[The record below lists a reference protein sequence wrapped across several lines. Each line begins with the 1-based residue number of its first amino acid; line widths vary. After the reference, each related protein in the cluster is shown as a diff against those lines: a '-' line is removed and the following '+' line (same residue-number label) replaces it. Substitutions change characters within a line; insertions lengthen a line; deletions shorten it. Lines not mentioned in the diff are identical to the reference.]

1 LGVVLLVYTK
11 LIIHHPKNKTKKT
24 KTETKTMARFTR
36 IEVALKMK
44 EQGMVPLFYHPD
56 LDIAKKVLTACYQGG
71 ARLLEF
77 TNRGDY
83 AHEVFRDLNKFC
95 EKELPEMIMGVGSVT
110 DGGTASLYMQL
121 GANFVVTPVLREDI
135 AIVCNRRKVLWSPGC
150 GSLTE
155 IARAEELG
163 CEVVK
168 LFPGGIY
175 GPGFVKAIKGP
186 QPWTSIMPTGG
197 VSPTEENLKGWFGAG
212 VTCVGMGSKL
222 ITKDAVKNKD
232 YKAIENLTREAL
244 KIIST
249 LK

>member
-1 LGVVLLVYTK
+1 
-11 LIIHHPKNKTKKT
+11 
-24 KTETKTMARFTR
+24 MARFSR
-36 IEVALKMK
+36 IQVAQKMA

-56 LDIAKKVLTACYQGG
+56 IELGKAVLKACYDGG

-83 AHEVFRDLNKFC
+83 AHEVFAALNKYC
-95 EKELPEMIMGVGSVT
+95 ASELPEMILGVGSVT
-110 DGGTASLYMQL
+110 DAGAASLYLQL

-135 AIVCNRRKVLWSPGC
+135 AIVCNRKKVLWSPGC
-150 GSLTE
+150 GSLSE
-155 IARAEELG
+155 ICRAEELG

-197 VSPTEENLKGWFGAG
+197 VSPTEENLRAWLDAG

-222 ITKDAVKNKD
+222 ISS
-232 YKAIENLTREAL
+232 AILAEGRFDQLENRVRDTLQLIQKL
-244 KIIST
+244 KKE
-249 LK
+249 LA